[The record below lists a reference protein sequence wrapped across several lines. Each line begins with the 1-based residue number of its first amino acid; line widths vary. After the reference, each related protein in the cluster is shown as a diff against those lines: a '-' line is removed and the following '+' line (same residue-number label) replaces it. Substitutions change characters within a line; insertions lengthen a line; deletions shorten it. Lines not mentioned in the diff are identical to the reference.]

1 MTELQIG
8 EEYDRQALR
17 RLKDALRSA
26 GAKRVGS
33 FQGVFGSQEISNATF
48 SVANGRLRVE
58 VETYVG
64 ITVSGD
70 DEAIESLSRHL

>member
-17 RLKDALRSA
+17 RLKDALRKA

-33 FQGVFGSQEISNATF
+33 FRGVFGSQEISNATF
-48 SVANGRLRVE
+48 SVANGGCEWRSRRM
-58 VETYVG
+58 
-64 ITVSGD
+64 S
-70 DEAIESLSRHL
+70 ESPSLEMTKRPNP